1 MPTMRKDNNNSWM
14 ARVVINGQQYSKMFP
29 PGKKGGPEWREA
41 KQWEEEK
48 KNEIQECVQTLSD
61 FELLKEWLRKYL
73 EHSRRR
79 DSKKTI
85 SEKEMVLC
93 DFSQFCITEH
103 IDAIEKLTPGKV
115 QDFLAP
121 ICDARGPG
129 VANRY
134 FKNLQT
140 AWRWGAELFDG
151 FPQIKPPFRKE
162 HRYAVDAKERY
173 VPPAEEVVMV
183 LEQAKGQDLVM
194 LLTFY
199 FTGGR
204 AGEIFRLTWADVDL
218 DGGRIRLA
226 DHKGGGG
233 KKRSRWIQMHP
244 ELLHALKQW
253 QAARPCRVDNVF
265 MQLQSESEM
274 GKPFTH
280 RSHYMPKVCKRLGIK
295 PFGFHALRHK
305 SAAITFISQGLNA
318 AQTLM
323 GHYRATTTDR
333 YVASAGL
340 YMSQGGILDALG
352 SNEIGQA
359 IGSLLEKAMPLEEQT
374 QEALCNTEH
383 VTNILQ

>member
-1 MPTMRKDNNNSWM
+1 
-14 ARVVINGQQYSKMFP
+14 
-29 PGKKGGPEWREA
+29 
-41 KQWEEEK
+41 
-48 KNEIQECVQTLSD
+48 
-61 FELLKEWLRKYL
+61 
-73 EHSRRR
+73 
-79 DSKKTI
+79 
-85 SEKEMVLC
+85 MVLL
-93 DFSQFCITEH
+93 DFSQFCVTEGIDSIGKITP
-103 IDAIEKLTPGKV
+103 AKV

-134 FKNLQT
+134 LKNLKT
-140 AWRWGAELFDG
+140 AWTWGSEMIDD
-151 FPQIKPPFRKE
+151 FPLSKPPFSKK
-162 HRYAVDAKERY
+162 HRYMVEEQERY
-173 VPPAEEVVMV
+173 VPPAEDVVKV
-183 LEQAKGQDLVM
+183 LEQAEGQDLVM

-199 FTGGR
+199 YTGAR
-204 AGEIFRLTWADVDL
+204 AGEVFRLSWADVDL

-244 ELLHALKQW
+244 ALAQALEWWK
-253 QAARPCRVDNVF
+253 AARPCKVDNVF
-265 MQLQSESEM
+265 MQIQSESEL

-280 RSHYMPKVCKRLGIK
+280 RSHYMPNVCKRLGIK

-305 SAAITFISQGLNA
+305 SAAITFVSQGLNA

-340 YMSQGGILDALG
+340 YTNQDGILEALG

-359 IGSLLEKAMPLEEQT
+359 VSGLLEKAMPLEVRT
-374 QEALCNTEH
+374 QEAFCNTEH
-383 VTNILQ
+383 VTQRLQ